1 MGLSYRVNDP
11 PLWARASNYGSSAEV
26 SATKPNVLELEGCL
40 PPDEL
45 AFVPRFPAYRIA
57 SDLLQDGLHFLEE
70 GASV

>member
-1 MGLSYRVNDP
+1 M
-11 PLWARASNYGSSAEV
+11 
-26 SATKPNVLELEGCL
+26 KPNVLELEGCL